1 MKENVYISPESYKIL
16 LQVESVL
23 CASVEKSFATNDF
36 ATITETD
43 IKGDWLQ

>member
-1 MKENVYISPESYKIL
+1 MIQEFDKAY
-16 LQVESVL
+16 VESVL

-43 IKGDWLQ
+43 ITGDWQQ